1 MRASRAASIVGDG
14 GSPAPDPPRLSLAR
28 QDLDDDSFHE
38 APPRLS
44 VHPDEDDVED
54 ERRAYV
60 RRDDR
65 SSFGDLKFAA
75 MLSDLDPGVEEE
87 EEEDQVDDEDGMDD
101 VISDG
106 VLGENGTTRN
116 LRELMGADANMD
128 EDEGPFDPNETEG
141 EPTFQFNIVDRS
153 RTSMAPED
161 VPTEH
166 LDDVITAVA
175 EFGREANSYVEESFL
190 PAMDQELDDDD
201 SEVEDQAENPE
212 AGDPPDV
219 LEPHDPTEYLAE
231 DDPTVDPAHNA
242 TETIVSAKAAKV
254 TTKTPRI
261 LHQSKHGIPYPSL
274 PAAVIKKLASTFSR
288 SAGGNGKINKETVAA
303 LTEASDWFFEQV
315 SEDLA
320 AYAGHARRKRI
331 DESDMIALMK
341 R

>member
-1 MRASRAASIVGDG
+1 MSTTRRASRAASIVGNG
-14 GSPAPDPPRLSLAR
+14 GSPVPEPPRLSMAR

-38 APPRLS
+38 APPRFS
-44 VHPDEDDVED
+44 VHPDEEDMED

-65 SSFGDLKFAA
+65 SSFGDLRFADVLA
-75 MLSDLDPGVEEE
+75 DLEPDIEE
-87 EEEDQVDDEDGMDD
+87 EEEDDDVEEGDGMDD

-116 LRELMGADANMD
+116 LRELMGEDAELD
-128 EDEGPFDPNETEG
+128 ADEGPFDPNETEG
-141 EPTFQFNIVDRS
+141 EPTFQFKFPDRS
-153 RTSMAPED
+153 RTSIAPEEI
-161 VPTEH
+161 PSQH
-166 LDDVITAVA
+166 LDDVIPAGA
-175 EFGREANSYVEESFL
+175 EFGREPDSYVEESFL
-190 PAMDQELDDDD
+190 PGMDHEVAGDD
-201 SEVEDQAENPE
+201 SVVEDRADE
-212 AGDPPDV
+212 AAV
-219 LEPHDPTEYLAE
+219 EDPTDYMEAQ
-231 DDPTVDPAHNA
+231 DPTVDPVQDP
-242 TETIVSAKAAKV
+242 TEPMVVAKASK
-254 TTKTPRI
+254 TTVKTSRV

-274 PAAVIKKLASTFSR
+274 PSAVVKKLASTFSR

-320 AYAGHARRKRI
+320 AYASHARRKRI

>member
-1 MRASRAASIVGDG
+1 M
-14 GSPAPDPPRLSLAR
+14 AR

-44 VHPDEDDVED
+44 VHPDEEDGED

-65 SSFGDLKFAA
+65 SSFGDLRFADTLA
-75 MLSDLDPGVEEE
+75 DLDPGIDEE
-87 EEEDQVDDEDGMDD
+87 EEEDEVEDEDGMDD
-101 VISDG
+101 AISDG
-106 VLGENGTTRN
+106 ILGENGTTRN

-128 EDEGPFDPNETEG
+128 VDEGPFDPNETEG
-141 EPTFQFNIVDRS
+141 EPTFQFKIVDRS
-153 RTSMAPED
+153 RASIGPEEF
-161 VPTEH
+161 PAEH
-166 LDDVITAVA
+166 LDDVIPDAA
-175 EFGREANSYVEESFL
+175 EFGREASSYVEQSFL
-190 PAMDQELDDDD
+190 PVMDQDPEGGD
-201 SEVEDQAENPE
+201 SEFEDQRENPEVEDAPAADDPAEYLAE
-212 AGDPPDV
+212 EDAALDRV
-219 LEPHDPTEYLAE
+219 HDPTE
-231 DDPTVDPAHNA
+231 P
-242 TETIVSAKAAKV
+242 IVSAKAAK
-254 TTKTPRI
+254 TTAKTPRI

-274 PAAVIKKLASTFSR
+274 PSAVVKKLASTFSR

>member
-1 MRASRAASIVGDG
+1 M
-14 GSPAPDPPRLSLAR
+14 AR

-44 VHPDEDDVED
+44 VHPDEEDMED

-65 SSFGDLKFAA
+65 SSFGDLRFADVLA
-75 MLSDLDPGVEEE
+75 DLEPDI
-87 EEEDQVDDEDGMDD
+87 EEEDEGDEVEEGDGMDD

-116 LRELMGADANMD
+116 LRELMGGDAELD

-141 EPTFQFNIVDRS
+141 EPTFQFKFPDRS
-153 RTSMAPED
+153 RTSIGPEEI
-161 VPTEH
+161 PTEH
-166 LDDVITAVA
+166 LDDVIPAA
-175 EFGREANSYVEESFL
+175 PEFGREPDSDVEESFL
-190 PAMDQELDDDD
+190 PGMDHEAEGDD
-201 SEVEDQAENPE
+201 SAAEGPADEAAVEDPTDYMEVDGLTA
-212 AGDPPDV
+212 DPV
-219 LEPHDPTEYLAE
+219 VQDPTE
-231 DDPTVDPAHNA
+231 P
-242 TETIVSAKAAKV
+242 IVTKASKTRV
-254 TTKTPRI
+254 KTPRV

-274 PAAVIKKLASTFSR
+274 PSAVVKKLASTFSR
-288 SAGGNGKINKETVAA
+288 SAGGNGKINKETVTA